1 MKVTLDL
8 PEELAADLS
17 RFPEQSASI
26 VAAGLREVSVPV
38 GGQFHG
44 LAQVLDKLA
53 ELPAPQEVLAL
64 RPSEELQARIGE
76 LLAKNRDTGLDT
88 IEKAEWQ
95 RYEAVEH
102 LVRMAKA
109 RARARQA
116 GVRRSNEPGI
126 IYLTQ

>member
-17 RFPEQSASI
+17 HFPDQSASI
-26 VAAGLREVSVPV
+26 VAAGLREVNIPV

-53 ELPAPQEVLAL
+53 ELPTPQEVLAL
-64 RPSEELQARIGE
+64 RPSDELQARIGE
-76 LLAKNRDTGLDT
+76 LLAKNRDMGLDT

-109 RARARQA
+109 RARSRLQT
-116 GVRRSNEPGI
+116 G
-126 IYLTQ
+126 